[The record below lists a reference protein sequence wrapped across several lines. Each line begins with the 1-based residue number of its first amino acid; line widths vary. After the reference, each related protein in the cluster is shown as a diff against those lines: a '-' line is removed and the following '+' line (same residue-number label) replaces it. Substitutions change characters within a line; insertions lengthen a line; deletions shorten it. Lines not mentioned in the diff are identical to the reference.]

1 MRSRRGITRPG
12 KNKRK
17 PRKKRKGLTLRAP
30 TLGQSFRMCLFYIYF
45 GLIVCFARNTIKQG
59 SGPWHC
65 GLIRFKTLSK
75 GTKTEENIGWIT
87 PREAFMHIYIYIKK
101 KIWQSKGELSDRKT
115 GRLAFGGSPRR
126 WKNKDGKQERA
137 RRENRLDGNR
147 NWKPKAEM

>member
-1 MRSRRGITRPG
+1 MRLRRGITRPG

-59 SGPWHC
+59 SRPWRC
-65 GLIRFKTLSK
+65 GLIRFNTLSK

-87 PREAFMHIYIYIKK
+87 PGEAFMH
-101 KIWQSKGELSDRKT
+101 
-115 GRLAFGGSPRR
+115 
-126 WKNKDGKQERA
+126 
-137 RRENRLDGNR
+137 
-147 NWKPKAEM
+147 M